1 VPARGSSRN
10 QRQRRPDLDDL
21 APTVRAAIA
30 EEYRLAATR
39 YAERFDEKRG
49 GSRAWVYRKRQLN
62 HSPSE

>member
-1 VPARGSSRN
+1 MPARENKRN
-10 QRQRRPDLDDL
+10 QGNGRPDPDDL
-21 APTVRAAIA
+21 TPTVRAAIA

-62 HSPSE
+62 HSPSQ